1 MHIVHTLPELR
12 AALADFAQPAF
23 VPTMGNLH
31 AGHLELVHQAK
42 PLGDALVAAVP
53 DPASDAAE
61 QADTRVAWGDDVN
74 AGCWS

>member
-1 MHIVHTLPELR
+1 MVVTGDLSPLG
-12 AALADFAQPAF
+12 AL
-23 VPTMGNLH
+23 
-31 AGHLELVHQAK
+31 